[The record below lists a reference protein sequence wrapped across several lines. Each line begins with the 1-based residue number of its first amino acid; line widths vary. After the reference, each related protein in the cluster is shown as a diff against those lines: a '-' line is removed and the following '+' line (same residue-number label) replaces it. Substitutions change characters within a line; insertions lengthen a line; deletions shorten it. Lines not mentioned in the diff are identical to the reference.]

1 MLKLAIVE
9 DELFM
14 REFLEGCIDYKELG
28 LEICGSFCCAEDALE
43 NLRHNKVD
51 LVVTDI
57 VMPGMNGIE
66 FMSELLRFN
75 KDTHFIV
82 ISNYQDFELVRK
94 AFRIGICDYI
104 PKTEFETEHY
114 RKVISTFVEQ
124 EFSKQQLQ
132 RDENIQKEK
141 NLKEIFWGE
150 IQVAEEKNI
159 SENFLECK
167 LLFAL
172 IDILNLE
179 RIVKD
184 EWNMDKDFLKNS
196 ISNYLDQAFS
206 EFKHIE
212 YFFNE
217 PDKIIMLFSVS
228 DIVAIKQIL
237 YKTKTVLEQKFG
249 LRIYVYLD
257 NTYTLLRNLRS
268 RYKEIYN
275 LRKYRFFCSESEI
288 ITFKIAE
295 RFQDSF
301 DYKKEFSDIENCF
314 QKKEFNTIIKK
325 LDAMKDVYPENDV
338 IETVLF
344 FYRHIY
350 LLVTDYAKSSDIV
363 LDEGL
368 SFGEIMECYNYEV
381 AIELLKKYVRTISGS
396 LLFPDKRLA
405 EQLDEYVQQHYAEE
419 LTLEMIAKN
428 FQYEYGYFSR
438 MFRKL
443 KGVTFKKYL
452 NSVRL
457 EKAMQLIMTSSL
469 KYSEIATA
477 VGYRNYEHFSRLF
490 CEQYGCSPS
499 KIERMRTDE

>member
-14 REFLEGCIDYKELG
+14 REFLENCIDYKALG

-51 LVVTDI
+51 LVITDI

-66 FMSELLRFN
+66 FMSELLQFN

-104 PKTEFETEHY
+104 PKTEFEIEHY

-124 EFSKQQLQ
+124 EFLKQQSLQ
-132 RDENIQKEK
+132 NEK

-150 IQVAEEKNI
+150 IQVPEEKSI

-172 IDILNLE
+172 IDVLNHE

-184 EWNMDKDFLKNS
+184 GWNMDKDFLKS
-196 ISNYLDQAFS
+196 AISDYLEQAFS
-206 EFKHIE
+206 DFKYIEF
-212 YFFNE
+212 FFNE
-217 PDKIIMLFSVS
+217 PDKIIMLFSVK
-228 DIVAIKQIL
+228 DIFAIKQIL
-237 YKTKTVLEQKFG
+237 YKTKTALKQKFG
-249 LRIYVYLD
+249 LRLCVYLD
-257 NTYTLLRNLRS
+257 NTYNVLRNLKT
-268 RYKEIYN
+268 RYKDIYN

-288 ITFKIAE
+288 ITFKTAE
-295 RFQDSF
+295 RFKDTF

-314 QKKEFNTIIKK
+314 RKKEFNTIIKK
-325 LDAMKDVYPENDV
+325 LEAMKNVYPENDV
-338 IETVLF
+338 LETVLF

-363 LDEGL
+363 LDEDL

-381 AIELLKKYVRTISGS
+381 AIELLKKHVQTISGS

-405 EQLDEYVQQHYAEE
+405 DQLDEYVQQHYAEE

-428 FQYEYGYFSR
+428 FQYEYGYFSK

-457 EKAMQLIMTSSL
+457 EKAMKLIKTSSL

-490 CEQYGCSPS
+490 CEQYGCSPN
-499 KIERMRTDE
+499 KIERMGTDE